1 MKTGYESE
9 KVGGLVKIAVIGGGI
24 SGLGT
29 AFVMG
34 RRIPGAKI
42 DVFEKNTTPGG
53 TISSYRNEG
62 FLMET
67 GPNGFLS
74 GKPTTL
80 KIVDMLEK
88 QDTLL
93 PADSKAEKRMIVKH
107 GRLVTL
113 PDKPLKFFSSSIL
126 SFGGKL
132 RIMKEPFIAKKT
144 GDEDETIAEFGKR
157 RLGEQAVTW
166 MLDPMVSGVF
176 AGNVDK
182 LSLASCFPRIHEL
195 EMEYGSLVKAMMK
208 LRSKKASPS
217 GRLTS
222 FENGMGQLIEM
233 MVAADA
239 FRLHPGIEIREVQ
252 KEGDGFHLDHV
263 RGAYDAVVLA
273 VPAYSLAEMV
283 IPGLEGLKQDLAS
296 IPYPPM
302 AVVPFAVK
310 KGIASGFGFLI
321 PSVEKRDIL
330 GALYSSG
337 IFPNRGTDEHD
348 LVTVMLGGDRHYE
361 VREMGLAEL
370 VDKASEE
377 LAGFLKVERR
387 ELENIGLF
395 RWQRAIPQY
404 YTGHYKIVEKV
415 EEASASV
422 PGLFVTGNAFYGIG
436 INDCTLAAFKIAEK
450 VQNYL
455 TEDGE

>member
-1 MKTGYESE
+1 M
-9 KVGGLVKIAVIGGGI
+9 GGVLRIAVVGGGI

-34 RRIPGAKI
+34 RRIPGAEI
-42 DVFEKNTTPGG
+42 DVFEKDTTPGG
-53 TISSYRNEG
+53 TIASYRNDG

-88 QDTLL
+88 EDTLL
-93 PADSKAEKRMIVKH
+93 PANSKAEKRMIIKR

-113 PDKPLKFFSSSIL
+113 PDTPLKFFTSSIL

-132 RIMKEPFIAKKT
+132 RIMKEPFVKKKT
-144 GDEDETIAEFGKR
+144 GNDDETIADFGRR

-195 EMEYGSLVKAMMK
+195 EMEYGSLIKAMLK

-233 MVAADA
+233 MVLSGTFNLHRDA
-239 FRLHPGIEIREVQ
+239 EIREIR
-252 KEGDGFHLDHV
+252 KESDGFHLDH
-263 RGAYDAVVLA
+263 GCGSYDAVILA
-273 VPAYSLAEMV
+273 VPAYSLAEMSV
-283 IPGLEGLKQDLAS
+283 PGLEDIKEDLAS
-296 IPYPPM
+296 VPYPPM

-310 KGIASGFGFLI
+310 KGIVDGFGFLI
-321 PSVEKRDIL
+321 PSVEKRGIL

-337 IFPNRGTDEHD
+337 IFPNRGTDEYD

-361 VREMGLAEL
+361 VRDMDSAEL
-370 VDKASEE
+370 VNTASEE
-377 LAGFLKVERR
+377 LAGLLKVERR
-387 ELENIGLF
+387 EFENVGLF
-395 RWQRAIPQY
+395 KWQRAIPQY
-404 YTGHYKIVEKV
+404 YAGHHRIVEKMEV
-415 EEASASV
+415 AAASV

-436 INDCTLAAFKIAEK
+436 INDCTLAAFTAAEK
-450 VQNYL
+450 VQKYL
-455 TEDGE
+455 TEEKE

>member
-1 MKTGYESE
+1 M
-9 KVGGLVKIAVIGGGI
+9 KIAVIGGGI

-34 RRIPGAKI
+34 RRIPGAEI
-42 DVFEKNTTPGG
+42 DVFEKNPTPGG
-53 TISSYRNEG
+53 TIASYRNDG

-80 KIVDMLEK
+80 KIVEMLEK
-88 QDTLL
+88 KETLL
-93 PADSKAEKRMIVKH
+93 PANVKAEKRMIVKR

-113 PDKPLKFFSSSIL
+113 PDTPLKFFTSSIL

-132 RIMKEPFIAKKT
+132 RIMKEPFISQKI
-144 GDEDETIAEFGKR
+144 GDEDETIAGFGKR

-195 EMEYGSLVKAMMK
+195 EMEYGSLVKAMLK

-217 GRLTS
+217 GKLTS

-233 MVAADA
+233 MVLSGA
-239 FRLHPGIEIREVQ
+239 FRLHSGSKIREIR
-252 KEGDGFHLDHV
+252 KEPDGFHLDHV
-263 RGAYDAVVLA
+263 RGTYDVVILA
-273 VPAYSLAEMV
+273 VPAYSLSEMAV
-283 IPGLEGLKQDLAS
+283 PGLEEVKEELVS
-296 IPYPPM
+296 VPYPPM
-302 AVVPFAVK
+302 AVLPFAVK
-310 KGIASGFGFLI
+310 KGIVDGFGFLI
-321 PSVEKRDIL
+321 PSVEKSRIL

-337 IFPNRGTDEHD
+337 IFPNRGTDEYD
-348 LVTVMLGGDRHYE
+348 LVTVMLGGDRNYE
-361 VREMGLAEL
+361 VRDMDSASL
-370 VDKASEE
+370 VDTASEE
-377 LAGFLKVERR
+377 LAGFLKVERK
-387 ELENIGLF
+387 ELENVGIF
-395 RWQRAIPQY
+395 KWQRAIPQY
-404 YTGHYKIVEKV
+404 YTGHWKIVEKV
-415 EEASASV
+415 EKAAAAV

-436 INDCTLAAFKIAEK
+436 INDCTLAAFKMAEK
-450 VQNYL
+450 VQEYL
-455 TEDGE
+455 TGEKE

>member
-1 MKTGYESE
+1 M
-9 KVGGLVKIAVIGGGI
+9 GGVLRIAVIGGGI

-34 RRIPGAKI
+34 RRIPGAEI
-42 DVFEKNTTPGG
+42 DVFEKNRTPGG
-53 TISSYRNEG
+53 TIASYRNDG

-80 KIVDMLEK
+80 KIVDMLE
-88 QDTLL
+88 QQETLL
-93 PADSKAEKRMIVKH
+93 PANAKAEKRMIVKRGH
-107 GRLVTL
+107 LVTL
-113 PDKPLKFFSSSIL
+113 PDTPLKFFTSSIL

-132 RIMKEPFIAKKT
+132 RIMKEPFVHKKV
-144 GDEDETIAEFGKR
+144 GSEDETIADFGQR

-195 EMEYGSLVKAMMK
+195 EMQYGSLIMAMLK

-233 MVAADA
+233 LALSGA
-239 FRLHPGIEIREVQ
+239 FHLHAGSEVLEIR
-252 KEGDGFHLDHV
+252 KEADGFHLDHGC
-263 RGAYDAVVLA
+263 GAYDAVVLA
-273 VPAYSLAEMV
+273 VPAYSLAEMTV
-283 IPGLEGLKQDLAS
+283 PGLKDVREDLAS
-296 IPYPPM
+296 VPYPPM
-302 AVVPFAVK
+302 AIVPFAVK
-310 KGIASGFGFLI
+310 KGVVDGFGFLI
-321 PSVEKRDIL
+321 PSVEKSGIL

-337 IFPNRGTDEHD
+337 IFPNRGTDKYD

-361 VREMGLAEL
+361 VRDMDQAML
-370 VDKASEE
+370 VNAASEE

-395 RWQRAIPQY
+395 KWRRAIPQY
-404 YTGHYKIVEKV
+404 YTGHYRIVERM
-415 EEASASV
+415 EAAAASV

-436 INDCTLAAFKIAEK
+436 INDCTLAAFNTAER
-450 VQNYL
+450 VQEFL
-455 TEDGE
+455 TKEKE

>member
-1 MKTGYESE
+1 M
-9 KVGGLVKIAVIGGGI
+9 KIAVIGGGI
-24 SGLGT
+24 SGLAT

-34 RRIPGAKI
+34 RRIPGVEV
-42 DVFEKNTTPGG
+42 DVFEKNLTPGG
-53 TISSYRNEG
+53 TIASYRNDG

-93 PADSKAEKRMIVKH
+93 PADDKAEKRMIVKN
-107 GRLVTL
+107 GRLISL

-126 SFGGKL
+126 SLSGKL
-132 RIMKEPFIAKKT
+132 RILKEPFVPKKD
-144 GDEDETIAEFGKR
+144 GDKDETIAEFGKR
-157 RLGEQAVTW
+157 RLGEEAVTW

-195 EMEYGSLVKAMMK
+195 EMEYGSLIRAMMK

-233 MVAADA
+233 MADSGS
-239 FRLHPGIEIREVQ
+239 FTLYTGIGVREIR
-252 KEGDGFHLDHV
+252 KEEAGFILDQG
-263 RGAYDAVVLA
+263 RGIYDAVVLA
-273 VPAYSLAEMV
+273 VPAYSLAEMMV
-283 IPGLEGLKQDLAS
+283 SGLEDVVERLAS
-296 IPYPPM
+296 VPYPPM

-310 KGIASGFGFLI
+310 KGVVDGFGFLI
-321 PSVEKRDIL
+321 PSVENRRIL

-337 IFPNRGTDEHD
+337 IFPNRGTDEYD

-361 VREMGLAEL
+361 VREMDRAQL
-370 VDKASEE
+370 VDTASEE
-377 LAGFLKVERR
+377 LADFLKLERR
-387 ELENIGLF
+387 ELTNVGLF
-395 RWQRAIPQY
+395 RWQRSIPQY
-404 YTGHYKIVEKV
+404 YSGHYKIVEAV
-415 EEASASV
+415 EAATAAV

-436 INDCTLAAFKIAEK
+436 INDCTLAAFMTANKVLDFFEK
-450 VQNYL
+450 K
-455 TEDGE
+455 EGE